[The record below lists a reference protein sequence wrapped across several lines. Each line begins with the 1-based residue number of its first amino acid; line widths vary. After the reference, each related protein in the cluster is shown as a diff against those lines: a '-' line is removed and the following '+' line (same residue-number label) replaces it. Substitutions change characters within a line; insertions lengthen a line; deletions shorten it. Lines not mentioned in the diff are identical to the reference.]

1 MKRAKDFRSQAWQSM
16 HGKWGTLAIIYL
28 VYYVITGCIGA
39 ISAIPAF
46 GSAIGSII
54 SIIIS
59 GPFALGLTIV
69 SLYVVRGV
77 KISVN
82 DMFEGF
88 KQFLN
93 AFLANLINGIFI
105 VLWTLLLIVPGIIK
119 AYSYSMTYYIL
130 SDNPVLTAN
139 EARKQSM
146 ELMRGNK
153 WRLFCLNFSF
163 IGWIILCVITLGIL
177 SFWISPYIQSSVA
190 AFYEEISGSKIIA
203 PEDYSQLSDM
213 PTT

>member
-1 MKRAKDFRSQAWQSM
+1 
-16 HGKWGTLAIIYL
+16 
-28 VYYVITGCIGA
+28 
-39 ISAIPAF
+39 
-46 GSAIGSII
+46 
-54 SIIIS
+54 
-59 GPFALGLTIV
+59 
-69 SLYVVRGV
+69 
-77 KISVN
+77 
-82 DMFEGF
+82 
-88 KQFLN
+88 
-93 AFLANLINGIFI
+93 
-105 VLWTLLLIVPGIIK
+105 
-119 AYSYSMTYYIL
+119 MTYYIL

-203 PEDYSQLSDM
+203 PEDSSQLSDM